1 MTKLRVLV
9 SAYACNPLA
18 TEESFPGEAIL
29 GWNIVRQLSRF
40 HDVTVLTRP
49 YNKEAMEKALRERGL
64 DVTCHYVSLPRAFSP
79 LLRHYLGFSLYYL
92 FWQIKSFGLARR
104 LVRRRRFDVFHQVT
118 FANDWMPSFIGG
130 YLRMPFIWGPLGGAH
145 RTPQALLPELGP
157 RFRRKEL
164 VREALKDLWRAT
176 PFRRRGLRRAVT
188 ILVCNRET
196 ERALSAVR
204 SKLRFFPVNG
214 IDAGDLP
221 PAPGTDGEPGREF
234 RILFAGR
241 LDPIKGLK
249 LGVRA
254 FAKFSLSD
262 PRATFEIIGS
272 GEAETEVRELVR
284 RLGSE
289 DRVRLVPWMARDE
302 LMRRLQRCDVL
313 LFPSFRD
320 GGGAVVVEA
329 MACGKPVIC
338 LDTGGPAF
346 HVQDSW
352 GIKVPPGDPASVVDG
367 LAAALARLAGDRALR
382 ESMGRAGRERVL
394 SFYLWDTLGDRLA
407 EIYGEV
413 LSTGQRP
420 EGRP

>member
-1 MTKLRVLV
+1 VTKLRVLV

-29 GWNIVRQLSRF
+29 GWNIVRQLCRF
-40 HDVTVLTRP
+40 HEVTILTRP
-49 YNKEAMEKALRERGL
+49 YNREALESGLREHNL
-64 DVTCHYVSLPRAFSP
+64 EATCRYPSLPRAFSP

-92 FWQIKSFGLARR
+92 FWQIKSFGLARQ
-104 LVRRRRFDVFHQVT
+104 LVRERRFDVFHQVT
-118 FANDWMPSFIGG
+118 FANDWMPSFIGA

-145 RTPQALLPELGP
+145 RTPAALLDELGP

-164 VREALKDLWRAT
+164 LRETLKDLWRAT
-176 PFRRRGLRRAVT
+176 PFRRRGLRRAKT

-196 ERALSAVR
+196 ETALAAVR

-214 IDAGDLP
+214 IDAAELP
-221 PAPGTDGEPGREF
+221 PAPGTASEPGRGF
-234 RILFAGR
+234 RVLFAGR

-254 FAKFSLSD
+254 FAKLGLSD
-262 PRATFEIIGS
+262 PGAMFEIIGS
-272 GEAETEVRELVR
+272 GEAETEVRELIR
-284 RLGSE
+284 RLGLE
-289 DRVRLVPWMARDE
+289 GRIRLTPWMARDE
-302 LMRRLQRCDVL
+302 LMRRMRSCDVL

-329 MACGKPVIC
+329 MACAKPVIC

-346 HVQDSW
+346 HVQDPW

-367 LAAALARLAGDRALR
+367 LAAALVRLAGDRALR
-382 ESMGRAGRERVL
+382 ESMGRAARERVL
-394 SFYLWDTLGDRLA
+394 SYYLWDTLGTRLA
-407 EIYGEV
+407 GIYSQV
-413 LSTGQRP
+413 LSSDDRP